1 MKRNRKSKKVR
12 NNQSQKRIIKKR
24 YILASFS
31 VVIHIIGALWV
42 LYKIIFDIDEWLET
56 MNLTRIFLGYEHH
69 EHRQSVIFKIWITA
83 IQIRYILT
91 DFWAFFNAIS
101 NHLLLEFTIKMHMME
116 GVICSIVFFL
126 HNSDDCFVF
135 GIICCFWTIMWFI
148 AFLFIVF
155 GEKQRHVI
163 DQ

>member
-31 VVIHIIGALWV
+31 VIIHIIGALWV

-101 NHLLLEFTIKMHMME
+101 NHLLLEFTIKMHMLE

-135 GIICCFWTIMWFI
+135 GIICCFWTVMWFI
-148 AFLFIVF
+148 AFLFIAF
-155 GEKQRHVI
+155 GDAKKIHEK
-163 DQ
+163 